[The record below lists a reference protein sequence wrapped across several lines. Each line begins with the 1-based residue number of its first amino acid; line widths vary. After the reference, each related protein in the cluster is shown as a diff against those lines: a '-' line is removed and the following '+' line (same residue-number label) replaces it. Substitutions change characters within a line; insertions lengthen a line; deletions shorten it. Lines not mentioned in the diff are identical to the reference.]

1 VTPHELPAEVALHH
15 AGPADL
21 GAYGEISRSTF
32 ADTYRD
38 SHSAEALARH
48 IAGRMTEEALAK
60 ELADPDRQVWAM
72 TSADAWLA
80 YAVIRFGS
88 ASPVAA
94 GARPCELER
103 FYVTR
108 SWQGLGIASPL
119 MQAACTAARVGGAD
133 VAWLGVWEQNSRAV
147 RFYTKCG
154 FAVVGRA
161 TYVFDGQA
169 ENDLVMS
176 MAL

>member
-1 VTPHELPAEVALHH
+1 MPPEVALHR
-15 AGPADL
+15 ASPADL
-21 GAYGEISRSTF
+21 GAYSDISRNTF
-32 ADTYRD
+32 ADTYRA
-38 SHSAEALARH
+38 SHPAEALARH
-48 IAGRMTEEALAK
+48 VASRMNDDALRE
-60 ELADPDRQVWAM
+60 ELADPARHALAL
-72 TSADAWLA
+72 TRAGAWLG
-80 YAVIRFGS
+80 YALVRHGNRS
-88 ASPVAA
+88 AVVHGTHPL
-94 GARPCELER
+94 EIER

-108 SWQGLGIASPL
+108 DWQGRGLADSL
-119 MQAACTAARVGGAD
+119 MNAVLAAARTGGAT